1 MQVEIGGDRF
11 NHFSLAGF
19 YKRMNESPHFVA
31 LANISADIYMHIS
44 WPILLDR
51 KSHYPLNK
59 YHKKNSFTQTI
70 CHC

>member
-1 MQVEIGGDRF
+1 MSGDRI
-11 NHFSLAGF
+11 NHFSLTDF

-51 KSHYPLNK
+51 KSQYPLNK
-59 YHKKNSFTQTI
+59 NHKRK
-70 CHC
+70 